1 MRWVAFL
8 GGINVGGHRVKMERL
23 RALFEE
29 LGLARVETFI
39 ASGNVIFEAE
49 IADTAALEDRI
60 EAHLRAALGY
70 GVPTCIRSLADAAAA
85 AAFEPFPE
93 EDPGGSGHTV
103 QVLFL
108 RRPLDAEARE
118 AVSAIRTEV
127 DAFHACEREVYWLCR
142 GRITDTQVKS
152 AVLGAALGKT
162 PATARNATTVRKL
175 VARLG
180 SEATVTARPRQR

>member
-23 RALFEE
+23 RELFEE

-49 IADTAALEDRI
+49 TDDTSALEHRI
-60 EAHLRAALGY
+60 EEHLQAALGY
-70 GVPTCIRSLADAAAA
+70 GVPTCIRSLAEVAAAG
-85 AAFEPFPE
+85 AFEPFSG
-93 EDPGGSGHTV
+93 EDPEGSGHTV

-108 RRPLDAEARE
+108 RRPLDAAARE

-127 DAFHACEREVYWLCR
+127 DAFHAREREVYWLCR
-142 GRITDTQVKS
+142 GRITETQVKG
-152 AVLGAALGKT
+152 AVLGAALRKT
-162 PATARNATTVRKL
+162 PATARNVTTLRRL
-175 VARLG
+175 VERYDAG
-180 SEATVTARPRQR
+180 D